1 MNRFL
6 SLVNFIFNCIV
17 VLDSIFEL
25 YAILYWS
32 PFMFLKIRDLLA
44 ESVISSNLHVDSPEL
59 FAGLVQEKVDNPL
72 DFSRILK
79 AAFNARG
86 NDSSKLNVS
95 HLYGLNLVLLNSL
108 TYFLFFFLSFFCWY
122 NLWSWLKK
130 NCLMLNGAIFFSYL
144 MLTLVDEIWSWV
156 ELVESN
162 YILLDVLS
170 SDFHPYFLNVRKT
183 FKMHLQTYLS
193 FIFLIT
199 PYYC

>member
-1 MNRFL
+1 
-6 SLVNFIFNCIV
+6 
-17 VLDSIFEL
+17 
-25 YAILYWS
+25 
-32 PFMFLKIRDLLA
+32 MFLKIRDLLA